1 MEIKNSWFRRRWL
14 EGRFGHS
21 FYLMYILT
29 FANFILIAYRFL
41 IEQDSFF
48 MSMIDNILI
57 FVIIFIIFYIPA
69 SIIIGRWHTQNQ
81 MWVENYLKRL
91 EDPLLASWF
100 RTLLD
105 TETKKISKGEIEE
118 FRKKLDKIINEST

>member
-1 MEIKNSWFRRRWL
+1 
-14 EGRFGHS
+14 
-21 FYLMYILT
+21 
-29 FANFILIAYRFL
+29 
-41 IEQDSFF
+41 
-48 MSMIDNILI
+48 
-57 FVIIFIIFYIPA
+57 
-69 SIIIGRWHTQNQ
+69 